1 MGALLAVDAAQGCSD
16 GAWFSNYSYPQRF
29 FFNGT
34 WLEYYKANIKG
45 LPHKKT
51 LDKTSGELD
60 EGVQYIERDLPTYIC
75 ISVVTFLRR
84 SGLNLL
90 IKEFVISG
98 KEKTCES

>member
-1 MGALLAVDAAQGCSD
+1 MGALLAIDAAQGCSD

-45 LPHKKT
+45 LPHKN

-60 EGVQYIERDLPTYIC
+60 EGVRYIERDLPTYI
-75 ISVVTFLRR
+75 TFVYR
-84 SGLNLL
+84 SLL
-90 IKEFVISG
+90 FCAEVD
-98 KEKTCES
+98 